1 MSNAP
6 QQSTIA
12 KAKVGPGNAVVNYD
26 EALAAEALEISKR
39 IASPGGDVIRIKNKN
54 FVLPSGDSTPT
65 LDVVIAAFITVNKF
79 FEKPFDRTNIVPP
92 DCMAAG
98 QEITLMRPFAN
109 VPKAQDNG
117 GGCHS
122 CWANQWG
129 SSLGPN
135 KKGKACGNHRY
146 LALLD
151 PNHQNDG
158 PLMLLLCSPTAGRF
172 FDAHVVASTAM
183 TTSPTS
189 VGSLIKVVTQ
199 ISLATEVDYP
209 TQRFKILR
217 PNADKDNPD
226 CDWRSAFERRAAAVE
241 RLLVP
246 PDFAPAM
253 VTGKPDA
260 GKK

>member
-1 MSNAP
+1 MSTAA

-26 EALAAEALEISKR
+26 EALAAEQLAMSKR
-39 IASPGGDVIRIKNKN
+39 IASPGGDVIRIKNKA
-54 FVLPSGDSTPT
+54 FLLPSGDSTPT

-79 FEKPFDRTNIVPP
+79 FEKPFDRNNIVPP

-98 QEITLMRPFAN
+98 QEIALMRPFEN
-109 VPKAQDNG
+109 SPKIQDNG

-129 SSLGPN
+129 SSQGPN

-151 PNHQNDG
+151 ANHQKDG

-172 FDAHVVASTAM
+172 FDAHVVAATAM
-183 TTSPTS
+183 TTTPTS
-189 VGSLIKVVTQ
+189 VGSMLKVVTQ
-199 ISLATEVDYP
+199 ISLAAELDYP
-209 TQRFKILR
+209 TQRFKVLR
-217 PNADKDNPD
+217 PNADTDVPD
-226 CDWRSAFERRAAAVE
+226 RDWRSAFERRTAAVE

-246 PDFAPAM
+246 PDFAPAV
-253 VTGKPDA
+253 VTDKPNA